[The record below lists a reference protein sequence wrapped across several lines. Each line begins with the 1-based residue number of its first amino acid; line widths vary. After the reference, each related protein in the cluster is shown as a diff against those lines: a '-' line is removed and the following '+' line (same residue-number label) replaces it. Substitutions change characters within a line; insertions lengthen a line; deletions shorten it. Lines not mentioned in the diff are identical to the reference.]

1 MHPQKLGA
9 LVIET
14 VDELGYWPVDHQW
27 LLPSSTLNAILAELS
42 WMGPI
47 FVEPGTHKLVMGLH
61 AYLIRTPRHT
71 ILVDTCCGNDK
82 ERDGLYPFHR
92 RSTAF
97 LERLATAGV
106 HPADVDF
113 VMCTHLHADHIG
125 WNTRL
130 ENGRWIPTFPNARY
144 IFSRKEADYWA
155 ASVAAETEIPMAI
168 QAYNDSVLPVIEAR
182 QALLVEHDGEAEILG
197 REFRFFPLNGH
208 TPGHTGLMVTSG
220 DRRALL
226 TGDAIHHP
234 VQFVHPDWGS
244 IGEVDATTALV
255 TRRRII
261 DTCLDQDVLLLT
273 GHFPAPTAG
282 HVISQG
288 GSARFCFS

>member
-1 MHPQKLGA
+1 MHPLRLGD

-14 VDELGYWPVDHQW
+14 VDELAHWPVDHDW
-27 LLPSSTLNAILAELS
+27 LLPSSSLDAILAELS
-42 WMGPI
+42 WMGPT
-47 FVEPGTHKLVMGLH
+47 FVEPGTNRLVMGLH

-71 ILVDTCCGNDK
+71 ILLDTCCGNDK

-92 RSTAF
+92 LSTPF
-97 LERLATAGV
+97 LDRLAAAGV
-106 HPADVDF
+106 RPESVDF

-130 ENGRWIPTFPNARY
+130 SNGRWIPTFPNARY

-155 ASVAAETEIPMAI
+155 KAVAEKTEIPMAI
-168 QAYNDSVLPVIEAR
+168 QAYNDSVLPVIETR
-182 QALLVEHDGEAEILG
+182 QALLVDHDGEAEILG
-197 REFRFFPLNGH
+197 RDFRFFPLNGH

-234 VQFVHPDWGS
+234 VQFVHPEWGS
-244 IGEVDATTALV
+244 IGEVEPPLAYAS
-255 TRRRII
+255 RRRII
-261 DTCLDQDVLLLT
+261 ETCADQDVLLLT

-282 HVISQG
+282 HVISHG
-288 GSARFCFS
+288 ASARFHFA